1 MIQVSDP
8 ILVEGITRYVQYK
21 VTGDLLKETI
31 YRRFSDF
38 YSLREKLV
46 ERWPGIYIPNLPP
59 KVTVGN
65 LEKKVI
71 ETRTRVINDFCHKTS
86 KFKFILDSE
95 ELQIFLIK
103 SIDVSKVINN
113 LPKLNYDEILFRYN
127 KAFPDVKAGDDIEL
141 EKYLKSINNAIP
153 YMKKVLLNLK
163 GFEESILATMTQKE
177 NEINYY
183 CNLMNV
189 FEDYEKYTLMEYV
202 NNDENKLVFYN
213 PKNNETYQKIMDIK
227 DKFINPFK
235 NLSSWIEDDIL
246 DFKAMLQALE
256 SIINLNAVLEGLTL
270 RLKAIEEEILKYQN
284 NEYNYFTLLIKWKTA
299 EGILLELK
307 NEENNTKNTI
317 RSITSIITIACKIT
331 LNNLE
336 IFKVE
341 KLQRYHKHI
350 KRFAEVQ
357 KDNGDII
364 NDLWSYISND
374 PKLNDKDKDVVS
386 QVK

>member
-1 MIQVSDP
+1 
-8 ILVEGITRYVQYK
+8 
-21 VTGDLLKETI
+21 
-31 YRRFSDF
+31 
-38 YSLREKLV
+38 
-46 ERWPGIYIPNLPP
+46 
-59 KVTVGN
+59 
-65 LEKKVI
+65 
-71 ETRTRVINDFCHKTS
+71 
-86 KFKFILDSE
+86 
-95 ELQIFLIK
+95 
-103 SIDVSKVINN
+103 
-113 LPKLNYDEILFRYN
+113 
-127 KAFPDVKAGDDIEL
+127 
-141 EKYLKSINNAIP
+141 
-153 YMKKVLLNLK
+153 MKKVLLNLK

-183 CNLMNV
+183 CSLMNV

-202 NNDENKLVFYN
+202 NNDEKKLVFYN
-213 PKNNETYQKIMDIK
+213 PNNSETFQKIMNIK

-256 SIINLNAVLEGLTL
+256 SIINLNAALEGLTL
-270 RLKAIEEEILKYQN
+270 RLKAIEEEIFKYQN

-299 EGILLELK
+299 EGILLELR

-317 RSITSIITIACKIT
+317 RSLISIITIACKIT

-386 QVK
+386 VK

>member
-21 VTGDLLKETI
+21 VTLDLLKETI

-213 PKNNETYQKIMDIK
+213 PKNSETYQKIMDIK

-284 NEYNYFTLLIKWKTA
+284 NEYNYFTLLIKWKAA

-374 PKLNDKDKDVVS
+374 QN
-386 QVK
+386 

>member
-8 ILVEGITRYVQYK
+8 ILIEGITRYVQYK

-213 PKNNETYQKIMDIK
+213 PKNSETYQKIMDIK

-256 SIINLNAVLEGLTL
+256 SIINLNAILEGLTL

>member
-1 MIQVSDP
+1 M
-8 ILVEGITRYVQYK
+8 
-21 VTGDLLKETI
+21 KEPI

-59 KVTVGN
+59 KVAVGN

-71 ETRTRVINDFCHKTS
+71 ETRTRVINDFCHKIS
-86 KFKFILDSE
+86 KFKFIVDSE
-95 ELQIFLIK
+95 ALQIFLIK

-113 LPKLNYDEILFRYN
+113 LPKLNYDDILFRYK
-127 KAFPDVKAGDDIEL
+127 KAFPNINPGTENEL
-141 EKYLKSINNAIP
+141 EKYLKCVNNAIP
-153 YMKKVLLNLK
+153 FMKKILINLK
-163 GFEESILATMTQKE
+163 GFQESIIETMTQKE

-183 CNLMNV
+183 FNLLNV

-213 PKNNETYQKIMDIK
+213 PKNSETYQKIMDIK
-227 DKFINPFK
+227 DKFINPFEK
-235 NLSSWIEDDIL
+235 LSSWIEDDIL
-246 DFKAMLQALE
+246 DFKAMLDALE
-256 SIINLNAVLEGLTL
+256 SIINLNALLDRLAL

-284 NEYNYFTLLIKWKTA
+284 NEYNYFTLLFKWKTA

-307 NEENNTKNTI
+307 NEENNTKSTI
-317 RSITSIITIACKIT
+317 KSVIHIITIASKIT
-331 LNNLE
+331 LDNLE

-341 KLQRYHKHI
+341 KLQRYNKHI

-357 KDNGDII
+357 KNNGDII

-386 QVK
+386 SSK

>member
-202 NNDENKLVFYN
+202 NNDEDKLVFYN
-213 PKNNETYQKIMDIK
+213 PKNSETFQKIMDIK
-227 DKFINPFK
+227 DKFINPFER
-235 NLSSWIEDDIL
+235 LASWIEDDIL
-246 DFKAMLQALE
+246 DFKAMLGALE
-256 SIINLNAVLEGLTL
+256 SIINLNVLLERLNL
-270 RLKAIEEEILKYQN
+270 RLKAIEEEINKYQN
-284 NEYNYFTLLIKWKTA
+284 SEYNYFTLLIKWKTVD
-299 EGILLELK
+299 GILAELK
-307 NEENNTKNTI
+307 NEESNTKSTI
-317 RSITSIITIACKIT
+317 KSLISIISIASKIT
-331 LNNLE
+331 LDNLE

-386 QVK
+386 SSK

>member
-1 MIQVSDP
+1 MI
-8 ILVEGITRYVQYK
+8 IEGIKSYVQYR
-21 VTGDLLKETI
+21 VTGDLLKEPI

-59 KVTVGN
+59 KVTMGN

-71 ETRTRVINDFCHKTS
+71 EMRTRVINDFCHKSS
-86 KFKFILDSE
+86 KFKFIIDSE

-113 LPKLNYDEILFRYN
+113 LPKLNYEEILFRYK
-127 KAFPDVKAGDDIEL
+127 KAFPEVKEGDENDL
-141 EKYLKSINNAIP
+141 EKYIKTVNDAIP

-163 GFEESILATMTQKE
+163 GFEESIVATMTQKE

-183 CNLMNV
+183 CNLMNA
-189 FEDYEKYTLMEYV
+189 FEDYEKYTL
-202 NNDENKLVFYN
+202 NTFIDNDTDKLVFYN
-213 PKNNETYQKIMDIK
+213 PKNSETYQKIMDIK
-227 DKFINPFK
+227 DKFINPFER
-235 NLSSWIEDDIL
+235 LSSWIEDDIL
-246 DFKAMLQALE
+246 DFKAMLGALE
-256 SIINLNAVLEGLTL
+256 SIINLNDLLDRLTL
-270 RLKAIEEEILKYQN
+270 RLSAIEEEILKYEN
-284 NEYNYFTLLIKWKTA
+284 EEYNYLTLLFKWKSA
-299 EGILLELK
+299 EGILMELK
-307 NEENNTKNTI
+307 MEESNTKSTI
-317 RSITSIITIACKIT
+317 KALISIITIASKNT

-357 KDNGDII
+357 KENGDII

-374 PKLNDKDKDVVS
+374 PKLNDKDKDVIE
-386 QVK
+386 

>member
-1 MIQVSDP
+1 LIQVSDP

-213 PKNNETYQKIMDIK
+213 PKNSETYQKIMDIK

-350 KRFAEVQ
+350 KKFAEIQ
-357 KDNGDII
+357 KLNGDII
-364 NDLWSYISND
+364 NNLWSYISND
-374 PKLNDKDKDVVS
+374 PKVKDKDKDLIE
-386 QVK
+386 